1 MAVGSRTGWKGRANS
16 QALQNCTQVL
26 VRQVSYLSGF
36 TEGKILVCIYGV
48 LLGRAWWY
56 QAAIHENKLGAHGKD
71 PCFKNGTENAI
82 SREASSTAVLW
93 CLSSL
98 IMLVLLKKTTSFSA
112 FAFYPRS
119 MAVQTNLFY
128 RCVRRVFTD
137 KEERYWHL
145 KHYLESVDR
154 SYRNFASFDLLVLW
168 EGFNMNIW
176 RLLEAGLSC

>member
-1 MAVGSRTGWKGRANS
+1 MKIQEKKKPNVVWMAVGSRTGWKGRANS

-119 MAVQTNLFY
+119 MAVQTG
-128 RCVRRVFTD
+128 
-137 KEERYWHL
+137 
-145 KHYLESVDR
+145 
-154 SYRNFASFDLLVLW
+154 VLQMCKKSLHRQ
-168 EGFNMNIW
+168 GGKVLAFK
-176 RLLEAGLSC
+176 ALSGVSG